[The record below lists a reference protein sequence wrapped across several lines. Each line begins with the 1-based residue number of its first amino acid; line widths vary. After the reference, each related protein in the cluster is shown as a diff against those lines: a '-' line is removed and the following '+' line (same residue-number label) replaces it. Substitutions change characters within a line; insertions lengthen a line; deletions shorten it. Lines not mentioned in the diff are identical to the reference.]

1 MDEYTNNLHARIDN
15 ILSDVQGTNQLNK
28 NLNNSVPGRQYHFSE
43 GQQDYSIEIGVCW
56 LIVGVLIGCAI
67 CYYSFFYDRG
77 NRGDDDDNDDGDGDD
92 SDDSDDRNHRNHR
105 NHRNDE
111 DNDENNNKKMRKIG
125 NKLYYK

>member
-77 NRGDDDDNDDGDGDD
+77 DSGDNDDNDDGDD
-92 SDDSDDRNHRNHR
+92 SNHSNHR

-111 DNDENNNKKMRKIG
+111 DNDQNNNKNEKKIG